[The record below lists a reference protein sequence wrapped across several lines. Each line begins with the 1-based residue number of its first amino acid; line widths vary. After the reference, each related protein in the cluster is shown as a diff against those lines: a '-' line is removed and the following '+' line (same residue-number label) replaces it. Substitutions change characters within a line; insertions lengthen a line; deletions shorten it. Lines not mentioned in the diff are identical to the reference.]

1 MKDVKLLDDHE
12 HTGPS
17 LRLDNVNP
25 SLPCYLPINQS
36 ENCVWADHILCD
48 SSIPHLVFFVGRTLY
63 GILVPNKRSNSGLQQ
78 WGHRS
83 HGEVTDLTVR
93 SHHWT
98 VRDFTTWALKMPPW
112 NPSGSSGY
120 HEHFWTICVAPHSKR
135 CTLLHHNL
143 RWEGLLQTG
152 HVCGW
157 GVLCRRVPPPQF
169 LPLAIHP
176 LSDLVEHKGSSTLNL
191 FL

>member
-48 SSIPHLVFFVGRTLY
+48 SSIPHLVFVGRTLY
-63 GILVPNKRSNSGLQQ
+63 GILVSNKGSNSGLQQ

-83 HGEVTDLTVR
+83 HSEITSLDSQR
-93 SHHWT
+93 FHHLAFKNASLKPIGKL
-98 VRDFTTWALKMPPW
+98 RLSWALLDDLCGASQW
-112 NPSGSSGY
+112 TLHASSPQP
-120 HEHFWTICVAPHSKR
+120 EVRRTSANWACVWVG
-135 CTLLHHNL
+135 C
-143 RWEGLLQTG
+143 
-152 HVCGW
+152 
-157 GVLCRRVPPPQF
+157 
-169 LPLAIHP
+169 PL
-176 LSDLVEHKGSSTLNL
+176 
-191 FL
+191 